1 MPRTNLRI
9 DAIAKLTRYFS
20 YKTPRT
26 QPAQEGRN
34 RVRRTTNIYE
44 GGLNKEEANAES
56 KIPPARIK
64 SYKPSQP
71 ERNVQPKRGEI
82 ALRTR
87 PG

>member
-1 MPRTNLRI
+1 MKAASTKKKP
-9 DAIAKLTRYFS
+9 
-20 YKTPRT
+20 
-26 QPAQEGRN
+26 
-34 RVRRTTNIYE
+34 
-44 GGLNKEEANAES
+44 NAES